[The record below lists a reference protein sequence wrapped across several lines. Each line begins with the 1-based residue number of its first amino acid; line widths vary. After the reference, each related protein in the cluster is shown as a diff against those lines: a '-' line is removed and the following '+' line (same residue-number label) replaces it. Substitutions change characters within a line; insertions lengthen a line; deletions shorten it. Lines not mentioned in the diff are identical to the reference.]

1 MQMKSQK
8 ASVDI
13 IILVLMTVVLSGW
26 ALFTFVSNSGYVG
39 GEIKSVKFLENIYVQ
54 ESAADFY
61 INFILDETLKE
72 IDFNGN
78 VKEQFIEK
86 FNTNF
91 LKYRGNYG
99 FLYFDFNEGFANLE
113 NVWIEDGN
121 IYLKTNFKGSERFG
135 DRIKVSF
142 SLEKVFVRDLN

>member
-1 MQMKSQK
+1 MKSRR

-13 IILVLMTVVLSGW
+13 VILVLMAVVLSSW

-54 ESAADFY
+54 ESAAEFY

-72 IDFNGN
+72 IDFNRN
-78 VKEQFIEK
+78 FEEQFIEN
-86 FNTNF
+86 FNKNF
-91 LKYRGNYG
+91 LKYRGNYC
-99 FLYFDFNEGFANLE
+99 FLYFDFNQGFANSE
-113 NVWIEDGN
+113 SVWIEDN
-121 IYLKTNFKGSERFG
+121 KIYLKTNFKGNERFG

-142 SLEKVFVRDLN
+142 SLKKVFIRDLK